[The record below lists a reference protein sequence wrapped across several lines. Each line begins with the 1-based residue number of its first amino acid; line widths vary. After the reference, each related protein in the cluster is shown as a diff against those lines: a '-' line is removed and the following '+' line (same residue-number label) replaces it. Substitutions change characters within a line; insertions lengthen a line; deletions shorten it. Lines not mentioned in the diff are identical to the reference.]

1 MKAIKIQWQ
10 DPLVF
15 AQKIAENYQ
24 ENWVFLYS
32 GLANFKKN
40 SKSYIALFED
50 DRFYGDNFEDLVK
63 KFNQEEK
70 KCWFGGINYEAGE
83 QFENIFNQQQ
93 SIVNFAN
100 FFFLKFKIII
110 IFDHQKKSIKVE
122 TKNPKLLEEIL
133 KFKIKKL
140 DFKLPK
146 IDGFSSNF
154 TDEEYLLNIKKIQ
167 EMIAS
172 GDFFQANLTRK
183 FYGKFKEKLDDIQCF
198 NLFRRLTNISPSN
211 YCVFGNFDGKFILS
225 SSPELFLKSKN
236 NLVISSPIK
245 GTIQRGLTRE
255 QDFAN
260 KKYLQNSLKEK
271 AENLMIVDLMRND
284 FARFCEPNS
293 VGVKKLFE
301 ITKYQMIYHLSSDV
315 VGKIS
320 PAKNI
325 FDSLKS
331 CFPAGSMTGAPKIKS
346 MEILNQIEKAP
357 RGLYSGAFGYIKNCN
372 EMNFSVVIR
381 TLLIENDVF
390 EFQVGGG
397 ITYESQPENELAEI
411 YAKAKAIF
419 KILMQEI

>member
-1 MKAIKIQWQ
+1 MKVIKIQWQ

-32 GLANFKKN
+32 GLANLKKN

-50 DRFYGDNFEDLVK
+50 GRFYGDNFEDLVK
-63 KFNQEEK
+63 KFTQEEK
-70 KCWFGGINYEAGE
+70 NWWFGGINYEAGE

-100 FFFLKFKIII
+100 FFFLKFKIIL

-133 KFKIKKL
+133 KFKIKNL

-154 TDEEYLLNIKKIQ
+154 SDEEYLSNIKKIQ
-167 EMIAS
+167 EMIAN

-183 FYGKFKEKLDDIQCF
+183 FYGKFQKKLDVIQSF
-198 NLFRRLTNISPSN
+198 NLFQRLVTISPSN
-211 YCVFGNFDGKFILS
+211 YSAFGNFDGKFILS

-236 NLVISSPIK
+236 NLIMSSPIK
-245 GTIQRGLTRE
+245 GTIHRGLNKKE
-255 QDFAN
+255 DLAN

-284 FARFCEPNS
+284 FARFCEPAS
-293 VGVKKLFE
+293 VRVKKLFE
-301 ITKYQMIYHLSSDV
+301 ITKYQLIYHLSSDI
-315 VGKIS
+315 VGKICS
-320 PAKNI
+320 SKNI
-325 FDSLKS
+325 FDALKS

-346 MEILNQIEKAP
+346 MEILNQIEKTP
-357 RGLYSGAFGYIKNCN
+357 RGLYSGAFGFVRNCK

-381 TLLIENDVF
+381 TLLIENEVF

-397 ITYESQPENELAEI
+397 ITYESSCQKELEES

-419 KILMQEI
+419 EVLK

>member
-50 DRFYGDNFEDLVK
+50 DRFYGNNFEDLVK
-63 KFNQEEK
+63 KFAQEEK
-70 KCWFGGINYEAGE
+70 NWWFGGINYEAGE

-100 FFFLKFKIII
+100 FFFLKFKIIL

-133 KFKIKKL
+133 KFKIKNL

-154 TDEEYLLNIKKIQ
+154 SDEEYLSNIKKIQ
-167 EMIAS
+167 EMIAN

-183 FYGKFKEKLDDIQCF
+183 FYGKFQEKLDGLQSF
-198 NLFRRLTNISPSN
+198 NLFQKLVTISPSN
-211 YCVFGNFDGKFILS
+211 YSAFGNFDGKFILS

-236 NLVISSPIK
+236 NLIMSSPIK
-245 GTIQRGLTRE
+245 GTIHRGLNKKE
-255 QDFAN
+255 DLAN

-284 FARFCEPNS
+284 FARFCEPAS
-293 VGVKKLFE
+293 VRVKKLFE
-301 ITKYQMIYHLSSDV
+301 ITKYQLIYHLSSDV
-315 VGKIS
+315 VGKIRS
-320 PAKNI
+320 SKNI
-325 FDSLKS
+325 FDALKS

-346 MEILNQIEKAP
+346 MEILNQIEKTP
-357 RGLYSGAFGYIKNCN
+357 RGLYSGAFGFVKNCK

-381 TLLIENDVF
+381 TLLIENEVF

-397 ITYESQPENELAEI
+397 ITYESSCQKELEES

-419 KILMQEI
+419 EILK

>member
-50 DRFYGDNFEDLVK
+50 DRFYGNNFEDLVK
-63 KFNQEEK
+63 KFAQEEK
-70 KCWFGGINYEAGE
+70 NWWFGGINYEAGE

-100 FFFLKFKIII
+100 FFFLKFKIIL

-133 KFKIKKL
+133 KFKIKNL

-154 TDEEYLLNIKKIQ
+154 SDEEYLLNIKKIQ
-167 EMIAS
+167 EMIAN

-183 FYGKFKEKLDDIQCF
+183 FYGKFQEKLDGLQSF
-198 NLFRRLTNISPSN
+198 NLFQKLVTISPSN
-211 YCVFGNFDGKFILS
+211 YSAFGNFDGKFILS

-236 NLVISSPIK
+236 NLIMSSPIK
-245 GTIQRGLTRE
+245 GTIHRGLNKKE
-255 QDFAN
+255 DLAN

-284 FARFCEPNS
+284 FARFCEPAS
-293 VGVKKLFE
+293 VRVKKLFE
-301 ITKYQMIYHLSSDV
+301 ITKYQLIYHLSSDV
-315 VGKIS
+315 VGKIRS
-320 PAKNI
+320 SKNI
-325 FDSLKS
+325 FDALKS

-346 MEILNQIEKAP
+346 MEILNQIEKTP
-357 RGLYSGAFGYIKNCN
+357 RGLYSGAFGFVKNCK

-381 TLLIENDVF
+381 TLLIENEVF

-397 ITYESQPENELAEI
+397 ITYESSCQKELEES

-419 KILMQEI
+419 EILK

>member
-1 MKAIKIQWQ
+1 MNAIKIPWQ

-15 AQKIAENYQ
+15 AKKIAENYH

-32 GLANFKKN
+32 ALASFKKN

-50 DRFYGDNFEDLVK
+50 DRFYGDNFQDLVK
-63 KFNQEEK
+63 RFTQDEK
-70 KCWFGGINYEAGE
+70 DWWFGGINYEAGE
-83 QFENIFNQQQ
+83 RFENIFNQQQ
-93 SIVNFAN
+93 SIINFAN
-100 FFFLKFKIII
+100 FFFIKFKVVL

-122 TKNPKLLEEIL
+122 TRNRKLLEEIL
-133 KFKIKKL
+133 GYKNQNNN
-140 DFKLPK
+140 FKLPK
-146 IDGFSSNF
+146 IDNINSNF
-154 TDEEYLLNIKKIQ
+154 TDEEYLLNIQKIQ
-167 EMIAS
+167 EMIAR
-172 GDFFQANLTRK
+172 GDLYQANLTRK
-183 FYGKFKEKLDDIQCF
+183 FYGKFQQKLDGIQNF
-198 NLFRRLTNISPSN
+198 NLFQKLATISPSN
-211 YCVFGNFDGKFILS
+211 YCAFANFDGKFILS

-236 NLVISSPIK
+236 NSVISSPIK
-245 GTIQRGLTRE
+245 GTIQRGLTKK
-255 QDFAN
+255 QDLAN
-260 KKYLQNSLKEK
+260 KKYLQDSVKEK

-284 FARFCEPNS
+284 FARFCQPNS
-293 VGVKKLFE
+293 VEVKKLFA

-320 PAKNI
+320 PTKNI
-325 FDSLKS
+325 FDALKS

-397 ITYESQPENELAEI
+397 ITYESKPKNELAEI

-419 KILMQEI
+419 EILKQNI

>member
-50 DRFYGDNFEDLVK
+50 DRFYGNNFEDLVK
-63 KFNQEEK
+63 KFAQEEK
-70 KCWFGGINYEAGE
+70 NCWFGCINYEAGE

-100 FFFLKFKIII
+100 FFFLKFKIIL

-133 KFKIKKL
+133 KFKIKNL

-154 TDEEYLLNIKKIQ
+154 SDEEYLLNIKKIQ
-167 EMIAS
+167 EMIAN

-183 FYGKFKEKLDDIQCF
+183 FYGKFQEKLDGLQSF
-198 NLFRRLTNISPSN
+198 NLFQKLVTISPSN
-211 YCVFGNFDGKFILS
+211 YSAFGNFDGKFILS

-236 NLVISSPIK
+236 NLIMSSPIK
-245 GTIQRGLTRE
+245 GTIHRGLNKKE
-255 QDFAN
+255 DLAN

-284 FARFCEPNS
+284 FARFCEPAS
-293 VGVKKLFE
+293 VRVKKLFE
-301 ITKYQMIYHLSSDV
+301 ITKYQLIYHLSSDI
-315 VGKIS
+315 VGKICS
-320 PAKNI
+320 SKNI
-325 FDSLKS
+325 FDALKS

-346 MEILNQIEKAP
+346 MEILNQIEKTP
-357 RGLYSGAFGYIKNCN
+357 RGLYSGAFGFVKNCK

-381 TLLIENDVF
+381 TLLIENEVF

-397 ITYESQPENELAEI
+397 ITYESSCQKELEES

-419 KILMQEI
+419 EIKK

>member
-1 MKAIKIQWQ
+1 MNAIKIPWQ

-15 AQKIAENYQ
+15 AEKIAKNYH
-24 ENWVFLYS
+24 ENWIFLYS
-32 GLANFKKN
+32 ALANFKKN

-63 KFNQEEK
+63 KFTQEENN
-70 KCWFGGINYEAGE
+70 CWFGGINYEAGE
-83 QFENIFNQQQ
+83 RFENIFNQQQ

-100 FFFLKFKIII
+100 FFFLKFKIIL

-183 FYGKFKEKLDDIQCF
+183 FYGKFQEKLDDIQCF
-198 NLFRRLTNISPSN
+198 NLFRMLINISPSN
-211 YCVFGNFDGKFILS
+211 YCAFGNFDGKFILS

-245 GTIQRGLTRE
+245 GTIQRGLNKKE
-255 QDFAN
+255 DLAN

-284 FARFCEPNS
+284 FARFCEPAS
-293 VGVKKLFE
+293 VRVKKLFE